1 MIETQYSQVHPVLH
15 VDLVYI
21 ILYTCTNVNTHKHI
35 VPLAIAFTILQTAI
49 FGENS
54 GICKTGTQQPFEP
67 WTSAAEFQNTVPYS
81 VLQVDNSLRRP
92 PAAWRAGAGWPGR
105 PATPTPRPAAG
116 RPPSSS
122 EGPPGAIMAD
132 QRSPRQSV
140 SLQAR
145 TLLPPAEGAHIRAQ
159 FDAADL
165 DGSGEL
171 DQDEVRGVVLACTGR
186 QLTELELRD
195 AMAEMDLGALVGCY
209 CCRYRCLG
217 GGQPAITST

>member
-1 MIETQYSQVHPVLH
+1 MDIGSRISEYCTVLRTTGRQ
-15 VDLVYI
+15 LPQEAA
-21 ILYTCTNVNTHKHI
+21 CC
-35 VPLAIAFTILQTAI
+35 LARWRGLA
-49 FGENS
+49 
-54 GICKTGTQQPFEP
+54 
-67 WTSAAEFQNTVPYS
+67 
-81 VLQVDNSLRRP
+81 RP
-92 PAAWRAGAGWPGR
+92 PSHPHAP
-105 PATPTPRPAAG
+105 PAAG